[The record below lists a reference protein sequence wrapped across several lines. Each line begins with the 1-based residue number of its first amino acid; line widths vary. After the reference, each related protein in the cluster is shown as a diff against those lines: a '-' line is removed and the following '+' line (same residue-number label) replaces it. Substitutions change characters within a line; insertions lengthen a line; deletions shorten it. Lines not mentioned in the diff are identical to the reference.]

1 MTFPY
6 FSAMDAV
13 AILLADSSDWRKKCR
28 HHLKAVHPHQVLPS
42 PTWLIN
48 SVVNHQTA

>member
-13 AILLADSSDWRKKCR
+13 AILLADSSDWRKKRR
-28 HHLKAVHPHQVLPS
+28 HHLKAVHPHRVGPP
-42 PTWLIN
+42 PTWLIKILFN
-48 SVVNHQTA
+48 N